1 MPMKLTE
8 GAIAALECP
17 AGKRDAMVFDTEQKG
32 LGVRLTRQG
41 GKIFV
46 LQWRDAVTRDKRRE
60 VLGAFGQITL
70 KQARQ
75 AAQVRLGDVAQGI
88 DPKAVR
94 LAQQAVARAAKQEAA
109 FTLQTLLAAVIL
121 PLLLLLLVG

>member
-1 MPMKLTE
+1 M
-8 GAIAALECP
+8 
-17 AGKRDAMVFDTEQKG
+17 
-32 LGVRLTRQG
+32 GVRLTRQG

-46 LQWRDAVTRDKRRE
+46 LQWRDGITRDKRRE

-75 AAQVRLGDVAQGI
+75 AAQVRLGDVAKGI

-94 LAQQAVARAAKQEAA
+94 MAQQAAAKAAKAEAS
-109 FTLQTLLAAVIL
+109 FTLKALLDDWQKLHLAQRRVRSR
-121 PLLLLLLVG
+121 